1 MTAEEEALIRQAIDD
16 AEKEKEEKR
25 AAKRAEAAPVW
36 SNLFAKKLPP
46 LCTVHQKPCRDFS
59 ESEAFAISHLF
70 CHCLGLALPP
80 VNGRDRRG
88 ANAVETSGNLEAWKP
103 GSLG

>member
-59 ESEAFAISHLF
+59 E
-70 CHCLGLALPP
+70 
-80 VNGRDRRG
+80 
-88 ANAVETSGNLEAWKP
+88 
-103 GSLG
+103 